1 VFVAFGAAYLA
12 PDVGFSWVPWETGST
27 FSDALL
33 VGAIMSAFLVMVY
46 DGFVLLTC
54 KSITAWNT
62 ALMPPLFFTYAVAG
76 GTAMTYLTLIGTGS
90 EIPNQST
97 LATIDSVLL
106 ISMFALVVIYIVNMT
121 TSNATARE
129 SLRKLTTTKVA
140 IAFIGV
146 AIVLGLLVPI
156 SLTLYHEFAA
166 TETVA
171 SVLLA
176 LSSILELSGDL
187 SVRHSILRAGLHTP
201 VFSEGL

>member
-1 VFVAFGAAYLA
+1 
-12 PDVGFSWVPWETGST
+12 
-27 FSDALL
+27 
-33 VGAIMSAFLVMVY
+33 
-46 DGFVLLTC
+46 
-54 KSITAWNT
+54 
-62 ALMPPLFFTYAVAG
+62 
-76 GTAMTYLTLIGTGS
+76 MTYLTLIAMGS

-97 LATIDSVLL
+97 LTTIDSVLL
-106 ISMFALVVIYIVNMT
+106 VSMFALLVIYIVNMT

-146 AIVLGLLVPI
+146 AIILGLLVPLT
-156 SLTLYHEFAA
+156 LTLYHEVAA
-166 TETVA
+166 TETIA